1 MAVKKTELYSLLWEA
16 CNKLRGGVEP
26 ARYKDYVLVL
36 LFFKYVSDRYKG
48 QPFAEFT
55 ISKGASFD
63 DLILAKG
70 KPDVGERVDKIIQKF
85 LEDNRLQGSLPDVR
99 ATPYNGVQIKR
110 NILES
115 ERSQGCPSKSLPGQ
129 TTIRLPDKVCQPGSG
144 LPEQTSCSVLQSVF
158 AALGSGSY
166 KTGAAVLP
174 QQKHVPPWHVR
185 RISRVL
191 CA

>member
-1 MAVKKTELYSLLWEA
+1 MGARGAFVNVNMEDFTFVEGGQQYQSIGMSGEVK
-16 CNKLRGGVEP
+16 
-26 ARYKDYVLVL
+26 
-36 LFFKYVSDRYKG
+36 
-48 QPFAEFT
+48 
-55 ISKGASFD
+55 
-63 DLILAKG
+63 
-70 KPDVGERVDKIIQKF
+70 
-85 LEDNRLQGSLPDVR
+85 

-174 QQKHVPPWHVR
+174 QQKHVPLWRVR

-191 CA
+191 CV

>member
-1 MAVKKTELYSLLWEA
+1 MK
-16 CNKLRGGVEP
+16 RGI
-26 ARYKDYVLVL
+26 
-36 LFFKYVSDRYKG
+36 FM
-48 QPFAEFT
+48 
-55 ISKGASFD
+55 ASFN
-63 DLILAKG
+63 G
-70 KPDVGERVDKIIQKF
+70 KVIDGRLNLRSTCSTSSSSPIQIPNGTSIVVETVSGQHAWF
-85 LEDNRLQGSLPDVR
+85 ATSYGGHDGYVVAE

-115 ERSQGCPSKSLPGQ
+115 GRSQGCPSKSLPGQ

-174 QQKHVPPWHVR
+174 QQKHVPLWRVR

-191 CA
+191 CV

>member
-1 MAVKKTELYSLLWEA
+1 MRVQIEKECENGFPSTINFIRHRKIHTIDAK
-16 CNKLRGGVEP
+16 CKLFTANSYTPISFHTAPEI
-26 ARYKDYVLVL
+26 
-36 LFFKYVSDRYKG
+36 
-48 QPFAEFT
+48 PFM
-55 ISKGASFD
+55 
-63 DLILAKG
+63 
-70 KPDVGERVDKIIQKF
+70 
-85 LEDNRLQGSLPDVR
+85 

-115 ERSQGCPSKSLPGQ
+115 GRSQGCPLKSLPGQ

-166 KTGAAVLP
+166 KTRAAALP
-174 QQKHVPPWHVR
+174 QQKHVPLWRVR

-191 CA
+191 CV

>member
-1 MAVKKTELYSLLWEA
+1 MLRIKNRESLRKGYYFILFAVMFIAIGSVYLKYP
-16 CNKLRGGVEP
+16 LRGEL
-26 ARYKDYVLVL
+26 LVVGDGTSSI
-36 LFFKYVSDRYKG
+36 FITDWFGEQYASG
-48 QPFAEFT
+48 Q
-55 ISKGASFD
+55 
-63 DLILAKG
+63 
-70 KPDVGERVDKIIQKF
+70 
-85 LEDNRLQGSLPDVR
+85 LPLWSHESAAGIPM

-115 ERSQGCPSKSLPGQ
+115 GRSQGCPSKSLPGQ

-144 LPEQTSCSVLQSVF
+144 LPEQTSFSVLQSVF

>member
-1 MAVKKTELYSLLWEA
+1 MDKTIFLKARRLQEDIDASSGMLPRKSTERQPPVDIFDQLVTDKALKKTVEKLYRDGHHARAVEEA
-16 CNKLRGGVEP
+16 
-26 ARYKDYVLVL
+26 YKFIDNLV
-36 LFFKYVSDRYKG
+36 K
-48 QPFAEFT
+48 
-55 ISKGASFD
+55 
-63 DLILAKG
+63 
-70 KPDVGERVDKIIQKF
+70 
-85 LEDNRLQGSLPDVR
+85 

-115 ERSQGCPSKSLPGQ
+115 GRSQGCPLKSLPGQ

-166 KTGAAVLP
+166 KTRAAALP
-174 QQKHVPPWHVR
+174 QQKHVPLWRVR

-191 CA
+191 CV